1 MLNFDL
7 NNLKQPIEPEQSKP
21 LVILVDD
28 EIEALKVFKLLL
40 ADKYDIRCAQSG
52 AEALDII
59 DALDDAKQIQLV
71 ISDQRMNYMTGL
83 ELFNKVNQIIPDTM
97 FMLVS
102 GTINTQQIQNT
113 SNKSGVFSLVTKP
126 IDPREFLLLVQKNI
140 DSYQQRQ
147 ALLRQYQALTLD
159 IQVISEQLT
168 DKKRQLEQ
176 TRAALGLKPS

>member
-7 NNLKQPIEPEQSKP
+7 NNLKQPTEPEQPKP

-40 ADKYDIRCAQSG
+40 ADECDIRCAQSG

-59 DALDDAKQIQLV
+59 DALDDATQIQLV
-71 ISDQRMNYMTGL
+71 ISDQRMDNMTGI
-83 ELFNKVNQIIPDTM
+83 ELFKKVNKIIPNTM

-102 GTINTQQIQNT
+102 GTINTQQIQDM
-113 SNKSGVFSLVTKP
+113 SNQSGVFSLVTKP
-126 IDPREFLLLVQKNI
+126 IDPREFLHLVQQNI
-140 DSYQQRQ
+140 NSYQQRQ
-147 ALLRQYQALTLD
+147 TLLSQYQALTLD

-176 TRAALGLKPS
+176 TRAALGLS